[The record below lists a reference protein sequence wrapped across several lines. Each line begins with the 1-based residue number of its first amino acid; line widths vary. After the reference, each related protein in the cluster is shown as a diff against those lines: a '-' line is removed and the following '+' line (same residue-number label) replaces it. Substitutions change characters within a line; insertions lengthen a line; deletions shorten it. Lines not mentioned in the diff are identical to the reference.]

1 MSTETTEAVHNS
13 SSQLWL
19 VAGIPALL
27 VIAFLLYT
35 AVQRANKDASADPAE
50 TPASTTQDVPATT
63 EESGK

>member
-1 MSTETTEAVHNS
+1 MSTQTTEAVHNS

-35 AVQRANKDASADPAE
+35 AFNRANSDSSADPAG
-50 TPASTTQDVPATT
+50 TTQDTAPAKD
-63 EESGK
+63 ESGK

>member
-35 AVQRANKDASADPAE
+35 AVQRAGKDSSAE
-50 TPASTTQDVPATT
+50 PASTSQDAPATT

>member
-35 AVQRANKDASADPAE
+35 AFNRATKDSSAD
-50 TPASTTQDVPATT
+50 PASTTQDAPTSGD
-63 EESGK
+63 ESGK

>member
-1 MSTETTEAVHNS
+1 MPTETTEAVHNS

-35 AVQRANKDASADPAE
+35 AFNRSSKHSSEESSADPRGTVQDSA
-50 TPASTTQDVPATT
+50 PANS
-63 EESGK
+63 ESGK